1 MPRRRAD
8 ADGTAPPPKP
18 RQRKKKG
25 EAAAEAAALAAA
37 QQPNELDMPGT
48 SVAGPGGMPFDPS
61 MCGMGPGAHPS
72 PAAMLH
78 RQNSVTGA
86 KHSEKDLR
94 LKNGCKLEPSR
105 PWWVGLN
112 HLGIS

>member
-8 ADGTAPPPKP
+8 ADGTAPAPKP

-37 QQPNELDMPGT
+37 QQQPNDLDMPGT

-72 PAAMLH
+72 PASMLH

-86 KHSEKDLR
+86 
-94 LKNGCKLEPSR
+94 
-105 PWWVGLN
+105 
-112 HLGIS
+112 